1 MNKPRFLFGD
11 IVVVNKSDIGVICKT
26 WEKSNGKYEYE
37 VYVRL
42 ANSIITFAEE
52 DIDRYRVR
60 HKYLSEE
67 EMETIVAE
75 LARKGIEKPK
85 GFSALEQFIKD
96 RLSECE

>member
-1 MNKPRFLFGD
+1 MKQTIENMSIVATNEKAVTGNANALCATKRFITAKIMIADYRQKGNQMD
-11 IVVVNKSDIGVICKT
+11 EIKSGMKIAYQGVK
-26 WEKSNGKYEYE
+26 
-37 VYVRL
+37 
-42 ANSIITFAEE
+42 
-52 DIDRYRVR
+52 
-60 HKYLSEE
+60 E

>member
-1 MNKPRFLFGD
+1 MIADYQQKGNQMNEIKFGMK
-11 IVVVNKSDIGVICKT
+11 IAYQGVK
-26 WEKSNGKYEYE
+26 
-37 VYVRL
+37 
-42 ANSIITFAEE
+42 
-52 DIDRYRVR
+52 
-60 HKYLSEE
+60 E